1 MKKPA
6 SYLIAALTAAIY
18 ASPVHAYN
26 GYGNG
31 VFGGEITFG
40 GDELGAT
47 YDNDGDKLDEL
58 NAGGLFHL
66 YAGYDFLLDSD
77 PETGLGL
84 RTSIG
89 WLFDSVS
96 ADNGDADFERF
107 PLSFILH
114 QRLNSL
120 DLGAGFTYHLNPTY
134 DGSEVGEGKIK
145 FDDALGFRIEL
156 GYPLSEQADITF
168 SATMIDYKVDNFE
181 DLSGNNI
188 GIGFRLGF

>member
-1 MKKPA
+1 MKNTVGC
-6 SYLIAALTAAIY
+6 LIAALTAAMY
-18 ASPVHAYN
+18 VSPVHAYN
-26 GYGNG
+26 DYGNG

-47 YDNDGDKLDEL
+47 YDGSGDKLDEL
-58 NAGGLFHL
+58 NAGGLFHI

-96 ADNGDADFERF
+96 ADNGDIDFERF

-120 DLGAGFTYHLNPTY
+120 DLGAGFTYHLNPSY
-134 DGSEVGEGKIK
+134 DPSEIGQRKIK
-145 FDDALGFRIEL
+145 FDDTLGFRLEL
-156 GYPLSEQADITF
+156 GYPINEQSDITF
-168 SATMIDYKVDNFE
+168 SATLIDYQADNLP
-181 DLSGNNI
+181 DLSGNSI